1 MTLEFPHIYMAYAAN
16 GRWTR
21 EPAAHARVL
30 GFGIDTRHF
39 NPGDCFVALKTGKRD
54 GHDYLAEARAAG
66 AVAAL
71 VSRPDPGVDLP
82 QLVVEDTLAALQ
94 AIAATHRRDYPG
106 IVVGVTGSVGKTS
119 TKELLARLLSAAP
132 GDVLATAGNL
142 NNHLGVP
149 LTITRLDHSAH
160 RFAVIE
166 AGIGGPGEM
175 EVLAK
180 MIEPDL
186 AIVTHVGPAHLEALG
201 SLENVAREKA
211 ILPAS
216 ARAGSAKLFPR
227 TCLDY
232 AAFRNLPAP
241 ALALDPKIRHGS
253 EGTVIRFTPPHL
265 DPTEAESLLF
275 SCRRVSDGMAQNV
288 ALALAAALQLGV
300 SPADAQA
307 RLLDWEPAALRGEIC
322 RDHAGRWLYVDCYNA
337 NPASMH
343 DALAAFAG
351 MAPGDQPRLYLIGG
365 MEELGAESAAYH
377 RKLGQALANVLR
389 PGDSGLVLAGL
400 AAAEAVVA
408 GADHPDVAAARDL
421 PSLRARFEAH
431 RGAVFIKGSRRY
443 QLESLLLPNVT
454 VADTPGAAL

>member
-39 NPGDCFVALKTGKRD
+39 NPGDCFVALKTASRD
-54 GHDYLAEARAAG
+54 GHDYLADARAAG

-132 GDVLATAGNL
+132 GDVLATVGNL

-149 LTITRLDHSAH
+149 LTLTRIDHSAH
-160 RFAVIE
+160 RFAVVE

-175 EVLAK
+175 DVLAK

-211 ILPAS
+211 VLPARARPGS
-216 ARAGSAKLFPR
+216 ARFFPR
-227 TCLDY
+227 ACLDY
-232 AAFRNLPAP
+232 AAFRELPAP
-241 ALALDPKIRHGS
+241 AVAIEPKIRHGS
-253 EGTVIRFTPPHL
+253 EGTTIRFTPPHL
-265 DPTEAESLLF
+265 EPGAESLLF
-275 SCRRVSDGMAQNV
+275 TCRRVSDGMAQNV

-307 RLLDWEPAALRGEIC
+307 RLLEWEPAALRGEIC

-351 MAPGDQPRLYLIGG
+351 MAPAAQPRLLLIGG
-365 MEELGAESAAYH
+365 MEELGAESSAYH
-377 RKLGQALANVLR
+377 RKLGQTLAQTLR
-389 PGDSGLVLAGL
+389 PGDSVLVLASL

-408 GADHPDVAAARDL
+408 GADHPEVAAARDL
-421 PSLRARFEAH
+421 AALRARFEAH
-431 RGAVFIKGSRRY
+431 QGAVFIKGSRRY

-454 VADTPGAAL
+454 VAHTPGAAF